1 MIQPQ
6 NASASASVPGLSPV
20 DLARITM
27 QPKFKLG
34 RCVATPG
41 AVSAL
46 ARNRQNHSYLLMM
59 HEQAL
64 WIHMDDAG
72 VARNVQAIEAGGA
85 VHGVFNLRD
94 GQVLWVITDADRS
107 ATTLLLPEE
116 Y

>member
-1 MIQPQ
+1 MTS
-6 NASASASVPGLSPV
+6 SACSIGESSPGLSPV
-20 DLARITM
+20 DLARIIM

-46 ARNRQNHSYLLMM
+46 SRNRQNHSYLLMM

-72 VARNVQAIEAGGA
+72 V

-94 GQVLWVITDADRS
+94 GQALWVVTDADRS
-107 ATTLLLPEE
+107 TTTILLPEE
-116 Y
+116 H

>member
-1 MIQPQ
+1 MTS
-6 NASASASVPGLSPV
+6 SACSIGESSPGLSPV
-20 DLARITM
+20 DLARIIM

-46 ARNRQNHSYLLMM
+46 SRNRQNHSYLLMM

-72 VARNVQAIEAGGA
+72 VARNFQAIDSGGV

-94 GQVLWVITDADRS
+94 GQALWVVTDADRS
-107 ATTLLLPEE
+107 TTTILLPEE
-116 Y
+116 H

>member
-1 MIQPQ
+1 MLLSTCSVGAPQ
-6 NASASASVPGLSPV
+6 SVLSPV
-20 DLARITM
+20 DLARLTM
-27 QPKFKLG
+27 QPRFALG

-41 AVSAL
+41 AMSAL
-46 ARNRQNHSYLLMM
+46 SRNRQSHSYLLMM

-72 VARNVQAIEAGGA
+72 VARNVQAIEAGGV

-94 GQVLWVITDADRS
+94 GQVLWIITDADRS
-107 ATTLLLPEE
+107 CTTLLLPEE